1 MSPGI
6 VPGEAFQAYPIE
18 KRLQEIPER
27 SCLSP
32 EELEVLDLCL
42 DCSHHESGS
51 DNQQRMNRW
60 TLPNQQTANIHVQL
74 HRSLWREEE
83 NLISQSPISS
93 IKWCCFFLPMEL
105 AKSPKSFS
113 SWTGRI
119 SSTVRV
125 SHVNSAYL
133 NCRLH
138 VDQTRPEQVETR
150 ASQVSFRSVHFIY
163 QYLFKVLWTS
173 RDHFPCQ

>member
-18 KRLQEIPER
+18 KRLQDIPER

-74 HRSLWREEE
+74 HRSL
-83 NLISQSPISS
+83 
-93 IKWCCFFLPMEL
+93 
-105 AKSPKSFS
+105 
-113 SWTGRI
+113 
-119 SSTVRV
+119 
-125 SHVNSAYL
+125 
-133 NCRLH
+133 
-138 VDQTRPEQVETR
+138 
-150 ASQVSFRSVHFIY
+150 
-163 QYLFKVLWTS
+163 
-173 RDHFPCQ
+173 